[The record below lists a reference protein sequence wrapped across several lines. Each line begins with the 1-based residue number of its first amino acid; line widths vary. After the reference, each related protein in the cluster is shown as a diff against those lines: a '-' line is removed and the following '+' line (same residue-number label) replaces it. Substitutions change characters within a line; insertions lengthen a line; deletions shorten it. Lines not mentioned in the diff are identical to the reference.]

1 VTLINKHYDESLFFY
16 LLSARPPPISC
27 SLPPPLPLSALSLPF
42 LLPALSPLSSFFLF
56 SSSLLAPSFLP
67 LFSKEEKRGKRREE
81 EGRGKLRKRREEE
94 RGERERREEERGG
107 GERGR
112 DEN

>member
-42 LLPALSPLSSFFLF
+42 TLSSFPPSLPSPPSF
-56 SSSLLAPSFLP
+56 SSPLPSSLPPFYR
-67 LFSKEEKRGKRREE
+67 FFRRKRREE